1 MKGKGKKKDLGPYV
15 QVIEVLN
22 LEVDE
27 QCAKDKLL
35 Q

>member
-1 MKGKGKKKDLGPYV
+1 MKGKKKKKIWSLCPST
-15 QVIEVLN
+15 EVLD
-22 LEVDE
+22 LEIDE